1 MVHWRG
7 NHSSPVFGVV
17 AVQLTIRTITVGV
30 AQGHP
35 MGGAELRE
43 AAGVAHR
50 LGARFAEAGYE
61 VQTVRLATQPV
72 FGQVP
77 DLASYARRLQ
87 RVMDDEGIGY
97 LSLGPAQAARP
108 DFDLDCLAEI
118 AGMLAECEALSCT
131 VQIGTSEHGLRVA
144 AAMAA
149 ARVAG
154 ELSAATPKGVGN
166 FRFAALAEVGPGH
179 PFFPAAYHEGP
190 STFSLGLQS
199 AGVVAGA
206 LSAIPGEPDPAK
218 ITERVRGAL
227 AEHVLPVVRLAEKL
241 ATEVGRPFAGIDL
254 SPAPHGDTS
263 IGRAIEHAIAGP
275 FGAPG
280 TLSTAAAITQAL
292 RTVPV
297 SQVGYCGLML
307 PVMEDT
313 VLARAWESGGIDLH
327 RLLAYSAVC
336 GTGLDTVPLP
346 GDTPVEEVARLLI
359 DVAALAV
366 RLRKPLSA
374 RLFPV
379 PGAGPGDRTDFGSPY
394 LVDVRLPG

>member
-1 MVHWRG
+1 M
-7 NHSSPVFGVV
+7 
-17 AVQLTIRTITVGV
+17 AQLAIRTITVGV
-30 AQGHP
+30 EQRHP
-35 MGGAELRE
+35 IEGVALRE
-43 AAGVAHR
+43 AAGVARR

-61 VQTVRLATQPV
+61 VQTVRLATRPV

-77 DLASYARRLQ
+77 DLSAYATRLQ
-87 RVMDDEGIGY
+87 RVMDEEGIGY
-97 LSLGPAQAARP
+97 LSLGPAQASRP
-108 DFDLDCLAEI
+108 GSDLDGLAGI
-118 AGMLAECEALSCT
+118 ADMLAGCEALSCT
-131 VQIGTSEHGLRVA
+131 VQIGTGEHGVRA
-144 AAMAA
+144 AAAVAA
-149 ARVAG
+149 ARVVG

-166 FRFAALAEVGPGH
+166 FRFAVLAEVGPGH

-190 STFSLGLQS
+190 GTFSVGLQS
-199 AGVVAGA
+199 AGVVAEA
-206 LSAIPGEPDPAK
+206 LSGIPGEPDPAK
-218 ITERVRGAL
+218 ITERVREAL
-227 AEHVLPVVRLAEKL
+227 AEVVLPVVRLAGQL
-241 ATEVGRPFAGIDL
+241 ATEVGSPFAGIDL

-292 RTVPV
+292 RSVQVP
-297 SQVGYCGLML
+297 QVGYCGLML

-313 VLARAWESGGIDLH
+313 TLARAWESGGIDPH

-346 GDTPVEEVARLLI
+346 GDTPVEEVARLLM

-379 PGAGPGDRTDFGSPY
+379 PGAGAGDRTDFGSPY